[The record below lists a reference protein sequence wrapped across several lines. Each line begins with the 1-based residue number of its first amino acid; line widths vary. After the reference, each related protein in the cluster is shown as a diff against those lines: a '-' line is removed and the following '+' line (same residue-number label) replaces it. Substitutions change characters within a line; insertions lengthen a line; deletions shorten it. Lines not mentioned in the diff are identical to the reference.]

1 MTRTMTTILVLHI
14 IREAFKKTVKVVSIS
29 LIVNFFISY
38 LGLIDNEMD
47 FEINFFFPSQRK
59 NFCPS

>member
-38 LGLIDNEMD
+38 LGLIDHEMD